1 MEKINRENAMGKESL
16 DELIKKEIRDIKA
29 FEKCLLPNGEAL
41 GKLVSSINN
50 LPEEKKNE
58 LLEDPF
64 VRNLLKSFK
73 ETNNIYKDI
82 EK

>member
-64 VRNLLKSFK
+64 ARNLLKSFK
-73 ETNNIYKDI
+73 ETNNVYKDI